1 MKRTNDVF
9 TTYEQEKKCNTNF
22 YCKRRVLDD
31 GVTTIPLDI
40 YFKVL
45 RQNTSSYDKIR
56 HLDSVYK
63 RLDFDEKFTNLIC
76 LTN

>member
-31 GVTTIPLDI
+31 GATTIPLDI
-40 YFKVL
+40 
-45 RQNTSSYDKIR
+45 
-56 HLDSVYK
+56 
-63 RLDFDEKFTNLIC
+63 
-76 LTN
+76 